1 MIDRCGIV
9 LDFSYCVQRLDDQRK
24 ANHRALSGNRRLLQ
38 IYESLLRQSR
48 LCMALNIRVRERQFG
63 NLTENV
69 ERHATLLALIEAADR
84 SAVLAA
90 LAVHGDRSFVEELN
104 GDGTDAILQV

>member
-1 MIDRCGIV
+1 MNTDKHRGKTSCLICVYRCSSGFP
-9 LDFSYCVQRLDDQRK
+9 LFKVQTD
-24 ANHRALSGNRRLLQ
+24 A
-38 IYESLLRQSR
+38 Y
-48 LCMALNIRVRERQFG
+48 
-63 NLTENV
+63 V